1 MSTSAGHFGEYNHI
15 YLITKNGFTT
25 GVCDRAHG
33 KPAVGFFEEPM
44 MDLAEPLREPARFSF
59 AGPITAP
66 DQEQSIAVGGQAF
79 PVTGQ
84 GHSTHPMGFGRGL
97 VYQVVASDRPGYSA
111 VLLTIELPERV
122 RYSLRWV
129 SEGQAGNAFQLQ
141 HGVRVTVMGD
151 LPWFWDGSACTVETG
166 DTKGRVTLLIESVLD
181 PQCLQ
186 DIVIVAA
193 KGWEREALLIRVAC
207 GRGFV
212 PCFVVSTEQ
221 WADRVTA
228 SSLLG
233 DKPPGTTVVG
243 VGLDTVPELEQL
255 EVDFI
260 RAGRVRSSSAEAAEM
275 LGRPCLS
282 TTLTAPDCPQAHGPA
297 LYLAVT
303 LGANLTLDPAADDR
317 LQLTASDATS
327 LRSWRLADLVGKVL
341 PPPSD
346 SSQMFPHAGEQHE
359 EIVVCENSTHDLLI
373 CQAVGYADVRCC
385 PIAFITE
392 VTAQEPVRGFP
403 DEAAGVQLLENHAAA
418 AVPPELRNPHATT
431 LTVFTRWL
439 PLHLT
444 PLPHTISGT
453 QHWLDSYGLA
463 HLPGHLGSVL
473 IPRLLNGSLQRAPA
487 VSFGLVFDALGTVVD
502 TEGHVYADR
511 LAAGLSYPLVLASRG
526 ARREVLESVLRHLDT
541 DLVLLIAHGQDDY
554 FQDSTNENIP
564 EALIRTWRLRGQP
577 VVFNNS
583 CSSWA
588 TTGQAFV
595 TVGARAVIGT
605 LWPVANEVAA
615 QIAATMGEHL
625 HDPEEPDIATLLR
638 RSVRASRTRRPDDLA
653 TRAAYVFIGLPG
665 TAFHARPALNS
676 DETLTMLAKTLPTLY
691 GALEAIAEDGRPQAA
706 ATIHRAATVTL
717 RERFTA
723 LLVAG
728 ELPKHLPPP
737 FAEISVLDIDFLLAR
752 ADVAFGRTLLHASAR
767 EHQPALAMQMSDP
780 LHRALHELVNWEQ
793 RHDIH
798 MGRSERTEGPLGET
812 GMIRLSASFVLED
825 VLPFVRTLAEF
836 DRPEAHHEARW
847 WLQIAALLVT
857 TPSDKSPD
865 GSITDQALINR
876 IRTGIIQRFTVA
888 WSRQEGRAEGSDR
901 AATIDLLGQAV
912 NKSEL
917 ANRFGVAQLQLGEPG
932 RAAPFFEAARDLAPG
947 GSDRRANAISNLAE
961 ALRQQA
967 GLASESLTQYQEA
980 LAEQLRHRDWRNA
993 SVTAANMLRHASRS
1007 GAVLAPRFLP
1017 RALARTDAIEPEN
1030 ARLHHRCALLG
1041 AGACYRAAHGDYAA
1055 AARLRDENAACLDIA
1070 GPAPARHLP
1079 DLARWYHDAG
1089 DHARAVRQSI
1099 ADGKALERAHL
1110 PDAAAR
1116 SYLHAAAA
1124 ALDAYDDGRTRHLED
1139 FLECSKRLGTILRGR
1154 SRLAE
1159 QLGDGPKW
1167 AYENTTSLWRGFAER
1182 RWYRQALRAYY
1193 ALQSWPG
1200 NHEEADWELLS
1211 YARHPRNEA
1220 AVKALAAHGLLRRTA
1235 TVRATSDG
1243 TATLAV
1249 TTARG
1254 HNTAD
1259 TPAIPPVIYGCL
1271 PFPGEPEPQP
1281 GVAFVAGAAIYELRE
1296 GRPVTLHQSEYQPLP
1311 TDGRGTYLYRET
1323 WGSVSVLHDV
1333 EVILAPGLAPTSV
1346 QCAPRAGAKPDT
1358 AIQFRPDGCHITV
1371 RPPDDGSGIGEAYWL
1386 ADLVVTFRSV
1396 PELSAALAD
1405 PDSPF
1410 AHEIPIGLYSLLL
1423 QAAQHRR

>member
-1 MSTSAGHFGEYNHI
+1 M
-15 YLITKNGFTT
+15 
-25 GVCDRAHG
+25 V
-33 KPAVGFFEEPM
+33 
-44 MDLAEPLREPARFSF
+44 DLAEPLREPARFSF
-59 AGPITAP
+59 RMPIKGP
-66 DQEQSIAVGGQAF
+66 DQTQSISVGGQAF
-79 PVTGQ
+79 AVTGQ
-84 GHSTHPMGFGRGL
+84 GHRTHPMGFGRGL

-122 RYSLRWV
+122 RYSLRWA
-129 SEGQAGNAFQLQ
+129 SEGQEGNTFQLQ
-141 HGVRVTVMGD
+141 HGIWVTVMGD
-151 LPWFWDGSACTVETG
+151 LPWFWNGSACTVETG
-166 DTKGRVTLLIESVLD
+166 DTSGRVTLLIESVLD
-181 PQCLQ
+181 PQRLQ

-193 KGWEREALLIRVAC
+193 KGWERDALLIRAAC

-212 PCFVVSTEQ
+212 PCFVISAEQ
-221 WADRVTA
+221 WADWGTA
-228 SSLLG
+228 SSLLVG
-233 DKPPGTTVVG
+233 RPPGTTVVG
-243 VGLDTVPELEQL
+243 VGLDFVPALEQL
-255 EVDFI
+255 GVDFV
-260 RAGRVRSSSAEAAEM
+260 RVGRVRSSSVEAAEM

-303 LGANLTLDPAADDR
+303 LGANLIFDPAADDR
-317 LQLTASDATS
+317 LQLTAGDATS

-346 SSQMFPHAGEQHE
+346 SSQTFPHAGEQHE
-359 EIVVCENSTHDLLI
+359 ELVVCENSTEDLLI
-373 CQAVGYADVRCC
+373 CQAVGYAAVRCC
-385 PIAFITE
+385 PIAFIAE
-392 VTAQEPVRGFP
+392 VTVQEPLSGFP
-403 DEAAGVQLLENHAAA
+403 EGAAGVRWLENHAAA
-418 AVPPELRNPHATT
+418 AVPPELRKPNVAT
-431 LTVFTRWL
+431 LTVFTLWL

-444 PLPHTISGT
+444 PLPYAVSGT
-453 QHWLDSYGLA
+453 QHWLDRYGLA

-473 IPRLLNGSLQRAPA
+473 IPRLLSGSLERAPA

-511 LAAGLSYPLVLASRG
+511 LAAGLSYPLVLANRG

-564 EALIRTWRLRGQP
+564 EALIRTWRLRGHP

-595 TVGARAVIGT
+595 TAGARAVIGT

-615 QIAATMGEHL
+615 QIAATIGEHL

-638 RSVRASRTRRPDDLA
+638 RSVRTSRTRRPDDLA

-665 TAFHARPALNS
+665 TAFHARPALDS

-706 ATIHRAATVTL
+706 ATLHRAATATL

-723 LLVAG
+723 LLVSG

-737 FAEISVLDIDFLLAR
+737 LAEISVLDIDFLLAR
-752 ADVAFGRTLLHASAR
+752 ADVAFGRTLLHVSAR

-793 RHDIH
+793 RHDEH
-798 MGRSERTEGPLGET
+798 MGRSERTEGPLGEM

-836 DRPEAHHEARW
+836 DRAETHHEARW

-865 GSITDQALINR
+865 GSITDEALINR

-888 WSRQEGRAEGSDR
+888 WSRQEERAEGSDG

-917 ANRFGVAQLQLGEPG
+917 ANRFGVALLQLGEPG

-947 GSDRRANAISNLAE
+947 GSDHRANATSNLAE

-967 GLASESLTQYQEA
+967 GLGGESLTQYQEA
-980 LAEQLRHRDWRNA
+980 LVEQVRHRDWRNA
-993 SVTAANMLRHASRS
+993 SITAANMLRHASRS
-1007 GAVLAPRFLP
+1007 GVVLAPRFLP
-1017 RALARTDAIEPEN
+1017 RALARTDSIEPEN
-1030 ARLHHRCALLG
+1030 ARLQHRCALLG
-1041 AGACYRAAHGDYAA
+1041 AGACYRAARGDYAA
-1055 AARLRDENAACLDIA
+1055 AAQLRDEIATCLDIT
-1070 GPAPARHLP
+1070 GPAPARHLS
-1079 DLARWYHDAG
+1079 DLARWYHDTG

-1099 ADGKALERAHL
+1099 ADGEALERAHF

-1139 FLECSKRLGTILRGR
+1139 FLECSKRLGAILRGR
-1154 SRLAE
+1154 SRLAQ
-1159 QLGDGPKW
+1159 QLGDGPEW

-1200 NHEEADWELLS
+1200 DHEDADWERLS

-1220 AVKALAAHGLLRRTA
+1220 AVKVLAAHGLLRRAA
-1235 TVRATSDG
+1235 TVWVTSDG
-1243 TATLAV
+1243 TATFTV
-1249 TTARG
+1249 TTVRG
-1254 HNTAD
+1254 QNPANA
-1259 TPAIPPVIYGCL
+1259 PAIPPVIYGCL
-1271 PFPGEPEPQP
+1271 PFPGEPEPQQ
-1281 GVAFVAGAAIYELRE
+1281 GVALVAGVAIYELRE
-1296 GRPVTLHQSEYQPLP
+1296 GLPVTLRQSEYQQLP
-1311 TDGRGTYLYRET
+1311 TDGRGTYLYREM

-1333 EVILAPGLAPTSV
+1333 EVILAPDLVPTSV
-1346 QCAPRAGAKPDT
+1346 QCAPRAGATPDT
-1358 AIQFRPDGCHITV
+1358 TIQFRPDGCHITV
-1371 RPPDDGSGIGEAYWL
+1371 RPPDDGSRTGEAYWL
-1386 ADLVVTFRSV
+1386 ADLVITFRSV

-1405 PDSPF
+1405 PDSAF
-1410 AHEIPIGLYSLLL
+1410 AHEMPIGLYSLLI
-1423 QAAQHRR
+1423 QAAQHRH